1 MARILIIATH
11 GSEDP
16 TRAGVAF
23 VMAKGAVEA
32 GHKPEILLAGDG
44 SVLAKKTVAENVV
57 PMGLPALKELSQF
70 IIDNQVPVYT

>member
-1 MARILIIATH
+1 MARMLIVSTH

-32 GHKPEILLAGDG
+32 GHKPEICLRETQRCWREGLL
-44 SVLAKKTVAENVV
+44 
-57 PMGLPALKELSQF
+57 LKAWCR
-70 IIDNQVPVYT
+70 